1 MLSIESTVYLQ
12 SSAYSDVRIVQMQM
26 IPAKII
32 VEQDKHVRPN
42 RSPII
47 THTVIPTISVNE
59 EIAKL
64 TKIFPPNLATF
75 IVIP

>member
-1 MLSIESTVYLQ
+1 MLSIESTVCLQ
-12 SSAYSDVRIVQMQM
+12 SSAYSDVKIVQMQM
-26 IPAKII
+26 IPAKIM
-32 VEQDKHVRPN
+32 VEQNKHFRPN

-59 EIAKL
+59 EMAKL

>member
-1 MLSIESTVYLQ
+1 MLSIESTVYLH
-12 SSAYSDVRIVQMQM
+12 SSAHSDVKIVQMQV
-26 IPAKII
+26 IPAKIMF
-32 VEQDKHVRPN
+32 EQYKYFRPN

-59 EIAKL
+59 EMAKL

-75 IVIP
+75 IDIP

>member
-12 SSAYSDVRIVQMQM
+12 SSAYSDVRIVQMQI

-59 EIAKL
+59 EMAKL